1 MESVRLETDAK
12 IESEGA
18 TRKAVEAVTKE
29 AIERRSEP
37 ALQQPRVK
45 VQQAE
50 QGYRNHNGMSLF
62 MSQNGMRVPKFIDGQ
77 TLHLWS
83 SRFQA
88 FLTARGLIGTIEST
102 SDPTRVTGG
111 SGGMAE
117 RDRLIY
123 RYGPE
128 KVETC
133 ERPGNFLWKPCKPVE
148 ERIHATGSVEGAWKS
163 IMGWY

>member
-88 FLTARGLIGTIEST
+88 FLTARGLIGTIDPT
-102 SDPTRVTGG
+102 SDPILVAGG
-111 SGGMAE
+111 SGGMA
-117 RDRLIY
+117 DHDQLIY
-123 RYGPE
+123 RYGQE
-128 KVETC
+128 KMEK
-133 ERPGNFLWKPCKPVE
+133 R
-148 ERIHATGSVEGAWKS
+148 
-163 IMGWY
+163 

>member
-1 MESVRLETDAK
+1 MSGESELLRQQLELGAEMESVRLETDAK
-12 IESEGA
+12 IESERVA
-18 TRKAVEAVTKE
+18 RKAAEAVAKE

-88 FLTARGLIGTIEST
+88 FLTARGLIGTIEPT
-102 SDPTRVTGG
+102 SDPIRVAGG
-111 SGGMAE
+111 LGGMAE
-117 RDRLIY
+117 LDRVIY
-123 RYGPE
+123 
-128 KVETC
+128 
-133 ERPGNFLWKPCKPVE
+133 
-148 ERIHATGSVEGAWKS
+148 
-163 IMGWY
+163 